1 MIKRLLAVCAIIIIT
16 VAAQAQKDKSKQEA
30 KYEEVSASLKKEIW
44 AWKKPE
50 FDVRNIPAEY
60 NSYSTVVIARHQ
72 EIIGDSRSRS
82 KFMIGMAFYR
92 EMSINTVTR
101 EAIKINDKSALS
113 DYSEISFTKLEN
125 RAGMFRSNK
134 AATYVGI
141 RVIKPDGKMKEINAD
156 EIVQTNADKNKK
168 EAKLAVSDLQVGD
181 IIDYYIAQQVISD
194 GTDYNESG
202 LYRHSFLFYDD
213 APVMS
218 YSVHIELGRKYAVE
232 YRCYNG
238 APDFKVTRSDDEDI
252 IMDAVKKNIS
262 ANKETGLWASP
273 LRQLPITRL
282 NIVPG
287 YKGMFAN
294 KINARKPGE
303 VYKNQN
309 AEEYVEDRTNKI
321 AMNNMGTYFGFSIPG
336 AKDYIKQLQKNKEDI
351 SIDSLAGACYYLH
364 RFGTLLQLDGT
375 EKIESV
381 IARPFLDLNADIF
394 LESFS
399 KYLRAYD
406 IANSLV
412 LTTSKYGP
420 QMKDVLGDDFS
431 YLIKTEGTKK
441 SIFGF
446 TDIFTPAFYT
456 PSYFEDG
463 KQAVTIDVHN
473 IGNVKVKNF
482 TKGSTNIPGTTAK
495 ANARIENLKVAL
507 TTDAATLQID
517 RNTTLRGHYKS
528 DVQQALISFEEYY
541 EAERKLFGI
550 EKSLV
555 EDLADGKRTR
565 KFADELSA
573 ALKLERE
580 KQKDRFTNEAKEWFE
595 QEVTDLSNPKLHNL
609 GTRHYKPDFV
619 YSASFKM
626 GGLVKKAGNNFIID
640 IGKLQGS
647 PLTLTEAQRK
657 RTIDVYMPFARSVE
671 TTITFTIPEGFSAEG
686 VAALNKKVEN
696 ETGYFITEAA
706 VTGNQLV
713 IAIKKSYNHAFEP
726 AANWDKLLAFIDA
739 ANEFTNAKILLKKK

>member
-82 KFMIGMAFYR
+82 KFMIGMAAFYR
-92 EMSINTVTR
+92 EMSISIITR

-113 DYSEISFTKLEN
+113 NYSEISFTKLEN
-125 RAGMFRSNK
+125 RAGMFRSGK
-134 AATYVGI
+134 AATYIGI
-141 RVIKPDGKMKEINAD
+141 RVIKPDGKIKEINAD

-194 GTDYNESG
+194 GTGYNESG
-202 LYRHSFLFYDD
+202 LYHHNFFFYDNV
-213 APVMS
+213 PVMN

-252 IMDAVKKNIS
+252 VMDVAKKNMTV
-262 ANKETGLWASP
+262 NTETGLWASP

-287 YKGMFAN
+287 YKGLMSN
-294 KINARKPGE
+294 KINARTPGE

-309 AEEYVEDRTNKI
+309 AEEFVEDRINAIARDNIIRYKYDYPALSSYEKKLNK
-321 AMNNMGTYFGFSIPG
+321 SKDEIP
-336 AKDYIKQLQKNKEDI
+336 A
-351 SIDSLAGACYYLH
+351 DSMVSSLYYMF
-364 RFGTLLQLDGT
+364 RFAILLQVHGIET
-375 EKIESV
+375 IESV
-381 IARPFLDLNADIF
+381 IERPRLDVHQDAFTERFGKFLRI
-394 LESFS
+394 
-399 KYLRAYD
+399 YD
-406 IANSLV
+406 IENSLV

-420 QMKDVLGDDFS
+420 IMKEIFGNDLG

-441 SIFGF
+441 PFFGY
-446 TDIFTPAFYT
+446 TDIFTPAFYV
-456 PSYFEDG
+456 PSYYEDG
-463 KQAVTIDVHN
+463 KQAVTFDIKSN
-473 IGNVKVKNF
+473 TNTSAKKF
-482 TKGSTNIPGTTAK
+482 LKGTANIPGTTAK